1 MKGKEQRKRAET
13 VLRKDSRVFSAT
25 NEAAHAIFPTTP
37 LQTQV
42 RLSSVGCV
50 KLVDR
55 RGYLTV
61 VLPRFVSQKSPNPL
75 QIAENNFFHLKSQ
88 GGTGQFAPASSRG
101 RERVAHSNPGIFRT
115 VPGVGCQF

>member
-1 MKGKEQRKRAET
+1 MVRKAIYIPANLYLLLLRVKGKEQRKRAET
-13 VLRKDSRVFSAT
+13 VLRMDSLVFSAT

-42 RLSSVGCV
+42 RLSSVGSV

-75 QIAENNFFHLKSQ
+75 QIAENKFFS
-88 GGTGQFAPASSRG
+88 P
-101 RERVAHSNPGIFRT
+101 
-115 VPGVGCQF
+115 

>member
-1 MKGKEQRKRAET
+1 MQFFQQ
-13 VLRKDSRVFSAT
+13 D
-25 NEAAHAIFPTTP
+25 P

-61 VLPRFVSQKSPNPL
+61 VLPRFVSQILSKLLKTS
-75 QIAENNFFHLKSQ
+75 FFHLKSQ

-115 VPGVGCQF
+115 APGVGCQF